1 MKHLLSLLTLLLVT
15 ALVYFGWPV
24 YQFFA
29 FNLEKVPVLASAEPL
44 PTGPLPRQQR
54 HSPALSAFNIRASDI
69 LRTTR
74 AASNAPGIS
83 AAIAHRGQ
91 LVWQGTL
98 GYADIATKTA
108 LTPEHQFRIGSTS
121 KAVTATLMA
130 KLIQAHHFNLDTP
143 LKDSLVPLPNP
154 AWRDITPRQ
163 LASHSAGL
171 PHYKGNQDPIGLY
184 HSLSLNTQFDRV
196 IDAVAQFDEG
206 PLRTRPGDAFYYSS
220 YGTVLLSAVLAQHG
234 QRPYLELLQQH
245 VLTPLGM
252 TRSGAE
258 SQANKLVTFYF
269 NRQGQDAQYIPW
281 RPVNLSHRLAGGG
294 LVSTPGDLVR
304 LGSGYLDTAYLHA
317 DVREQ
322 IWTPQR
328 LNHGEVNPQNYA
340 LGWRRHEYQHNDQ
353 PAFTYYHHGGVSRG
367 SQSMLIVVPRH
378 QLSVAVNI
386 NSKTKPFRT
395 FGQAALT
402 LAHAYI
408 QQLDQAQRDLPDT
421 NVSAASSTASLLAK

>member
-1 MKHLLSLLTLLLVT
+1 MKRLFSLLTLLLLT
-15 ALVYFGWPV
+15 ALAYFGWPV
-24 YQFFA
+24 YQFYA
-29 FNLEKVPVLASAEPL
+29 FNLEKVPVLASAAPL
-44 PTGPLPRQQR
+44 PQGPLPHQS
-54 HSPALSAFNIRASDI
+54 HHAPALGAFNTRATDI
-69 LRTTR
+69 LKTTR

-98 GYADIATKTA
+98 GYADIKTKTA
-108 LTPEHQFRIGSTS
+108 LTPAHQFRIGSTS

-130 KLIQAHHFNLDTP
+130 KLMQEQNFNLDTP
-143 LKDSLVPLPNP
+143 LQDSLTPLPNP
-154 AWRDITPRQ
+154 AWQDITPRQ

-171 PHYKGNQDPIGLY
+171 PHYKGNQDLIGLY

-196 IDAVAQFDEG
+196 QDAVAQFDQG
-206 PLRTRPGDAFYYSS
+206 PLRTKPGDAFYYSS

-234 QRPYLELLQQH
+234 QGAYLDLLHQH

-252 TRSGAE
+252 NQSGAE
-258 SQANKLVTFYF
+258 SQADKLVTFYF
-269 NRQGQDAQYIPW
+269 NRRGQDARYIPW

-294 LVSTPGDLVR
+294 LVSTPSDLVR
-304 LGSGYLDTAYLHA
+304 LGCGYLDPHYLHPA
-317 DVREQ
+317 VRKQ

-340 LGWRRHEYQHNDQ
+340 LGWRRHEYQHNGQ

-386 NSKTKPFRT
+386 NSKTKPFWI
-395 FGQAALT
+395 FGEAALK
-402 LAHAYI
+402 LAHTYV
-408 QQLDQAQRDLPDT
+408 QQAEQDQREPLDT
-421 NVSAASSTASLLAK
+421 KVSAASSTASLLAK